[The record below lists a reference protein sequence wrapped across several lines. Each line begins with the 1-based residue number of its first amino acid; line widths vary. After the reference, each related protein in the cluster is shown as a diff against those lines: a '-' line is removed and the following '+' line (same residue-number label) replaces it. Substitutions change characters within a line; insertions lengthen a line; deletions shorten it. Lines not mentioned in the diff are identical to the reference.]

1 MQNNFQGLAN
11 AILSHS
17 DDSLIWGAEAAT
29 LVVWNFLWHRRKR
42 SCACLLANF
51 PQTKRNQDFLLEVQE
66 VNDVQDVTT
75 QPQIGLSTGQ
85 QTGSANK
92 SSVVGP
98 SPCGWTLFCCCQIQ
112 AKRRDRSLS
121 SSSKYKNGFTIHL
134 TLWTHVLFHRN
145 LYPVTLYLVLLNIP
159 CSLQDQTRSP
169 HMGAHW
175 PHTHFPATH
184 ATRIPPEGP
193 GLTRLPGF
201 LHTLFL
207 PPGRE

>member
-1 MQNNFQGLAN
+1 MTH
-11 AILSHS
+11 SHS
-17 DDSLIWGAEAAT
+17 GQKQQHL
-29 LVVWNFLWHRRKR
+29 LVWNFLRHRRKR
-42 SCACLLANF
+42 SCACLSANF

-75 QPQIGLSTGQ
+75 PPQIGLSTGQ
-85 QTGSANK
+85 KTGSANK
-92 SSVVGP
+92 SSAVGP

-112 AKRRDRSLS
+112 TKLRDRSLS

-134 TLWTHVLFHRN
+134 TLWTHALVHRI
-145 LYPVTLYLVLLNIP
+145 LYPVILYLVLLNTP

-169 HMGAHW
+169 DMCAHW

-184 ATRIPPEGP
+184 TTRIPPEGP